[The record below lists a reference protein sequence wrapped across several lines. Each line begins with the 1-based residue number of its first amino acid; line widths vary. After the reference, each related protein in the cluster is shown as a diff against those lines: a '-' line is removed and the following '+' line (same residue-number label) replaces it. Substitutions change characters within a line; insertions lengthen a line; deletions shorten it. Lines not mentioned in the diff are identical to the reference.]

1 MAPYTQDG
9 TPAPPAFAYTYT
21 GYQPLKFCQDDPAL
35 NTNSKNN
42 NAISIFRYAE
52 VLLNDAEAKEEL
64 GTLTTTGWNN
74 TIGAIRTRAG
84 ITNTAMPTVADTFM
98 INHYYPDITD

>member
-42 NAISIFRYAE
+42 NAVSIFRYAE

-64 GTLTTTGWNN
+64 GLMTPAIWNN
-74 TIGAIRTRAG
+74 TVGAIRTRAG
-84 ITNTAMPTVADTFM
+84 ITNTAMPTVADNFLTS
-98 INHYYPDITD
+98 IY